1 VKRALSITNSHRV
14 LPRRRVRLCL
24 PLFLIILAAA
34 LSACNLLPG
43 GQAAPTQ
50 TTAATAA
57 PRGTV
62 VSKDTAVPTATTAPA
77 ATTAPVSQTV
87 KIFLIAIGDNGQ
99 SGKLIGCGDS
109 VVAVERQIA
118 PTSDVLRAAFQELF
132 SIKQRDYGESGLID
146 ALYQA
151 DLQIESVSLTNG
163 VAEVKLTGTLTLSGE
178 CDNPRAE
185 AQLTETALQ
194 FATVTQVNILLNGV
208 ALHDALSLK

>member
-1 VKRALSITNSHRV
+1 MKRALSITNSHRV

-50 TTAATAA
+50 TTAATA
-57 PRGTV
+57 
-62 VSKDTAVPTATTAPA
+62 VPTATTAPA

-109 VVAVERQIA
+109 VVAVDRQIA

-151 DLQIESVSLTNG
+151 NLQIDSVSLTNG
-163 VAEVKLTGTLTLSGE
+163 VAEVKLTGSLTLSGV